1 MNRPVRVA
9 GHLYL
14 AGSSARGYA
23 VLARRGGRFHIAP
36 ASGGG
41 AEREVAI
48 AHWEEPLAGLPQTL
62 TLADGRRFVPFQPLP
77 PGFAPPRRLWR
88 QFAWLERMSP
98 VKALV
103 LVALLALAA
112 GAIRLAVPLA
122 ADGVAALVPAGVE
135 REIGRRAFA
144 SLDRVALAP
153 TRIAAP
159 RRAQIVASASELA
172 RRNGIP
178 RPAILFRRSSWLGAN
193 ALAFP
198 GGPVVVTD
206 ALVELLDRDEVVAVI
221 AHEFAHIQARHG
233 LRQSLRIGGLLL
245 LVSLVVAD
253 DGSPI
258 EEVAALAASLGHLG
272 YSRAFELQA
281 DAAAAR
287 YLAAAGLPPRALA
300 SALAKLAADC
310 GPGCEDA
317 GWLSTHPSPASR
329 IEAL

>member
-1 MNRPVRVA
+1 MRVA

-14 AGSSARGYA
+14 AASSARGYA

-41 AEREVAI
+41 AEQEVAI

-77 PGFAPPRRLWR
+77 PGFAPPRRL
-88 QFAWLERMSP
+88 QLAWLERVSP
-98 VKALV
+98 AKALV

-112 GAIRLAVPLA
+112 GAIQLAVPLA
-122 ADGVAALVPAGVE
+122 ADGMAALVPAGVE

-159 RRAQIVASASELA
+159 RRAQIVATASELA
-172 RRNGIP
+172 RRNAIP

-198 GGPVVVTD
+198 GGPVVITD
-206 ALVELLDRDEVVAVI
+206 ALVELLDHDEVVAVI

-245 LVSLVVAD
+245 LVSLAVAD

-272 YSRAFELQA
+272 YSRAFELEA

-287 YLAAAGLPPRALA
+287 YLAAAGLPPRALV

-310 GPGCEDA
+310 GAGCDDA